1 MPVLLVFQPILGT
14 VERLLDQTYGNRY
27 RCRLTLKD
35 GTELEMISMVEAEL
49 AEGTRH
55 HLPSSPALSPP
66 CKRILPVV
74 REGLEEIAHH
84 RAV

>member
-55 HLPSSPALSPP
+55 RGPSSVARMIAR
-66 CKRILPVV
+66 KR
-74 REGLEEIAHH
+74 
-84 RAV
+84 